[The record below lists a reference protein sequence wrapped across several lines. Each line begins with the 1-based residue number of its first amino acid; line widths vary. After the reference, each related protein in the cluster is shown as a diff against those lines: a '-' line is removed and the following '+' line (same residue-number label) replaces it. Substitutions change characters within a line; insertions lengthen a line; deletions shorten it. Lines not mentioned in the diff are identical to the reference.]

1 MSKICNISEESLQM
15 AAQIINEGGVIVLP
29 TDTVY
34 GVACD
39 PFNEAAVAKIYEL
52 KRRPRTKALQILMSG
67 VEDLEKL
74 GLYLPSPLDILGKK
88 FLPGGYSPI
97 ARAKKGSVASNLAT
111 LCKTNETDAQ
121 NNAQNDAQNDAQ
133 TQATQATQATQGV
146 RVPDCPELMQILRVT
161 GPLAASSANRSGN
174 ESADS
179 VEEAF
184 AAFGNEIPLYL
195 NAGPTRSHVASTVV
209 GADSK
214 DEDGIVILREGVI
227 SEREIR
233 EALRK

>member
-1 MSKICNISEESLQM
+1 MSKICNINEESLQM
-15 AAQIINEGGVIVLP
+15 AAQIINEGGVIVVP

-111 LCKTNETDAQ
+111 LCKTNENDAQ
-121 NNAQNDAQNDAQ
+121 NNAQ
-133 TQATQATQATQGV
+133 TEATQATEATQGV

-209 GADSK
+209 GADSNDK
-214 DEDGIVILREGVI
+214 DGIAILREGVI

>member
-1 MSKICNISEESLQM
+1 MSKICNINEESLQM
-15 AAQIINEGGVIVLP
+15 AAQIINEGGVIVVP

-111 LCKTNETDAQ
+111 LCKTNESSEQ
-121 NNAQNDAQNDAQ
+121 NKI
-133 TQATQATQATQGV
+133 QAEATQGV

-209 GADSK
+209 GADSNDK
-214 DEDGIVILREGVI
+214 DGIAILREGVI
-227 SEREIR
+227 SKREIR

>member
-1 MSKICNISEESLQM
+1 MSKICTINEESLQL
-15 AAQIINEGGVIVLP
+15 AAQIINAGGVIVVP

-39 PFNEAAVAKIYEL
+39 PFNEASVAKIYQL
-52 KRRPRTKALQILMSG
+52 KRRPRTKALQILMSS
-67 VEDLEKL
+67 VSDLEKL
-74 GLYLPSPLDILGKK
+74 GLYLPSPLDVLAEK

-97 ARAKKGSVASNLAT
+97 ARAKKDSVATRLAT
-111 LCKTNETDAQ
+111 LCKADESSEQ
-121 NNAQNDAQNDAQ
+121 NKI
-133 TQATQATQATQGV
+133 QAEATQGV

-179 VEEAF
+179 VEEAV
-184 AAFGNEIPLYL
+184 AAFGDEIPLYL

-209 GADSK
+209 GADASDK
-214 DEDGIVILREGVI
+214 DGIVILREGVI
-227 SEREIR
+227 SEEQIR
-233 EALRK
+233 AESRKK

>member
-1 MSKICNISEESLQM
+1 MSKICTINEESLQL
-15 AAQIINEGGVIVLP
+15 AAQIINAGGVIVVP

-39 PFNEAAVAKIYEL
+39 PFNEDAVAKIYQL

-67 VEDLEKL
+67 VSDLEKL
-74 GLYLPSPLDILGKK
+74 GLYLPSPLDVLAEK

-97 ARAKKGSVASNLAT
+97 ARAKKDSVATRLAT
-111 LCKTNETDAQ
+111 LCKADENNEQ
-121 NNAQNDAQNDAQ
+121 RE
-133 TQATQATQATQGV
+133 ATQGV
-146 RVPDCPELMQILRVT
+146 RVPDCPELMKILRVT

-184 AAFGNEIPLYL
+184 EAFGDEIPLYL

-209 GADSK
+209 GADSA
-214 DEDGIVILREGVI
+214 DADGIVILREGVI
-227 SEREIR
+227 SEEQIR
-233 EALRK
+233 AESRKQ

>member
-1 MSKICNISEESLQM
+1 MRKICTINEESLQL
-15 AAQIINEGGVIVLP
+15 AAQIINAGGVIVVP

-52 KRRPRTKALQILMSG
+52 KRRPRTKALQILMSS
-67 VEDLEKL
+67 VDDLEKL

-97 ARAKKGSVASNLAT
+97 ARAKKGSIASRLAT
-111 LCKTNETDAQ
+111 LCRTSETD
-121 NNAQNDAQNDAQ
+121 AQNDAQNDAQ
-133 TQATQATQATQGV
+133 AEATQGV

-161 GPLAASSANRSGN
+161 GPLAASSANRSGH

-179 VEEAF
+179 VEEAV
-184 AAFGNEIPLYL
+184 AAFGDEIPLYL

-209 GADSK
+209 GADPNDK
-214 DEDGIVILREGVI
+214 DGIVILREGVI
-227 SEREIR
+227 SEEQIR
-233 EALRK
+233 AESRKR

>member
-1 MSKICNISEESLQM
+1 MSKICTINEESLQL
-15 AAQIINEGGVIVLP
+15 AAQIINAGGVIVVP

-39 PFNEAAVAKIYEL
+39 PFNEDAVAKIYQL
-52 KRRPRTKALQILMSG
+52 KRRPRTKALQILMSS
-67 VEDLEKL
+67 VSDLEKL
-74 GLYLPSPLDILGKK
+74 GLYLPSPLDVLAEK

-97 ARAKKGSVASNLAT
+97 ARAKKDSVATRLAT
-111 LCKTNETDAQ
+111 LCKADESSEKCE
-121 NNAQNDAQNDAQ
+121 
-133 TQATQATQATQGV
+133 ATQGV

-184 AAFGNEIPLYL
+184 EAFGDEILLYL

-209 GADSK
+209 GADSA
-214 DEDGIVILREGVI
+214 DADGIVILREGVI
-227 SEREIR
+227 SEEQIR
-233 EALRK
+233 AESRKK

>member
-1 MSKICNISEESLQM
+1 MSKICTINEESLQL
-15 AAQIINEGGVIVLP
+15 AAQIINAGGVIVVP

-39 PFNEAAVAKIYEL
+39 PFNEAAVAKIYQL
-52 KRRPRTKALQILMSG
+52 KRRPRTKALQILMSS
-67 VEDLEKL
+67 VSDLEKL
-74 GLYLPSPLDILGKK
+74 GLYLPSPLDVLAEK

-97 ARAKKGSVASNLAT
+97 ARAKKDSVATRLAT
-111 LCKTNETDAQ
+111 LCKADENNEQ
-121 NNAQNDAQNDAQ
+121 NKI
-133 TQATQATQATQGV
+133 QAEATQGV
-146 RVPDCPELMQILRVT
+146 RVPDCPELMKILRVT

-184 AAFGNEIPLYL
+184 EAFGDEIPLYL

-209 GADSK
+209 GVDSADA
-214 DEDGIVILREGVI
+214 DGIVILREGVI
-227 SEREIR
+227 SEEQIR
-233 EALRK
+233 AESRKK

>member
-1 MSKICNISEESLQM
+1 MSKICNINEESLQM
-15 AAQIINEGGVIVLP
+15 AAQIINEGGVIVVP

-121 NNAQNDAQNDAQ
+121 NDAQ
-133 TQATQATQATQGV
+133 TQATEATQGV

-209 GADSK
+209 GADSN

-227 SEREIR
+227 SENEIR

>member
-1 MSKICNISEESLQM
+1 MSKICTINEESLQL
-15 AAQIINEGGVIVLP
+15 AAQIINAGGVIVVP

-39 PFNEAAVAKIYEL
+39 PFNEDAVAKIYQL
-52 KRRPRTKALQILMSG
+52 KRRPRTKALQILMSS
-67 VEDLEKL
+67 VSDLEKL
-74 GLYLPSPLDILGKK
+74 GLYLPSPLDVLAEK

-97 ARAKKGSVASNLAT
+97 ARAKKDSVATRLAT
-111 LCKTNETDAQ
+111 LCKADENNEQ
-121 NNAQNDAQNDAQ
+121 CE
-133 TQATQATQATQGV
+133 ATQCEATQGV
-146 RVPDCPELMQILRVT
+146 RVPDCPELMKILRVT

-184 AAFGNEIPLYL
+184 EAFGDEIPLYL

-209 GADSK
+209 GADSA
-214 DEDGIVILREGVI
+214 DADGIVILREGVI
-227 SEREIR
+227 SEEQIR
-233 EALRK
+233 AESRKK

>member
-1 MSKICNISEESLQM
+1 MSKICNINEESLQM
-15 AAQIINEGGVIVLP
+15 AAQIINAGGVIVVP

-121 NNAQNDAQNDAQ
+121 
-133 TQATQATQATQGV
+133 TQATEATQGV

-209 GADSK
+209 GADSNDK
-214 DEDGIVILREGVI
+214 DGIAILREGVI
-227 SEREIR
+227 SERKIR

>member
-1 MSKICNISEESLQM
+1 MSKICTINEESLQL
-15 AAQIINEGGVIVLP
+15 AAQIINAGGVIVVP

-39 PFNEAAVAKIYEL
+39 PFNEDAVAKIYQL
-52 KRRPRTKALQILMSG
+52 KRRPRTKALQILMSS
-67 VEDLEKL
+67 VSDLEKL
-74 GLYLPSPLDILGKK
+74 GLYLPSPLDVLAEK

-97 ARAKKGSVASNLAT
+97 ARAKKDSVATRLAT
-111 LCKTNETDAQ
+111 LCKADETDEK
-121 NNAQNDAQNDAQ
+121 
-133 TQATQATQATQGV
+133 TQATQGV
-146 RVPDCPELMQILRVT
+146 RVPDCPELMKILRVT

-184 AAFGNEIPLYL
+184 EAFGDEIPLYL

-209 GADSK
+209 GADSA
-214 DEDGIVILREGVI
+214 DADGIVILREGVI
-227 SEREIR
+227 SEEQIR
-233 EALRK
+233 AESRKK

>member
-1 MSKICNISEESLQM
+1 MSKICTINEESLQL
-15 AAQIINEGGVIVLP
+15 AAQIINAGGVIVVP

-39 PFNEAAVAKIYEL
+39 PFNEAAVAKIYQL
-52 KRRPRTKALQILMSG
+52 KRRPRTKALQILMSS
-67 VEDLEKL
+67 VSDLEKL
-74 GLYLPSPLDILGKK
+74 GLYLPSPLDVLAEK

-97 ARAKKGSVASNLAT
+97 ARAKKDSVATRLAT
-111 LCKTNETDAQ
+111 LCKADESSEQ
-121 NNAQNDAQNDAQ
+121 S
-133 TQATQATQATQGV
+133 QATQAEATQGV
-146 RVPDCPELMQILRVT
+146 RVPDCPELMKILRVT

-184 AAFGNEIPLYL
+184 AAFGDEIPLYL

-209 GADSK
+209 GADASDK
-214 DEDGIVILREGVI
+214 DGIVILREGVI
-227 SEREIR
+227 SEEQIR
-233 EALRK
+233 AESRKK

>member
-15 AAQIINEGGVIVLP
+15 AAQIINEGGVIVVP

-121 NNAQNDAQNDAQ
+121 NNAQ
-133 TQATQATQATQGV
+133 TEATEATQGV

-209 GADSK
+209 GADSNG
-214 DEDGIVILREGVI
+214 EDGIVILREGVI
-227 SEREIR
+227 SECEIR

>member
-1 MSKICNISEESLQM
+1 MSKICNINEESLQM
-15 AAQIINEGGVIVLP
+15 AAQIINEGGVIVVP

-97 ARAKKGSVASNLAT
+97 ARAKKDSVASNLAT
-111 LCKTNETDAQ
+111 LCKTNENDAQ
-121 NNAQNDAQNDAQ
+121 NNAQ
-133 TQATQATQATQGV
+133 TEATQATEATQGV

-209 GADSK
+209 GADSN
-214 DEDGIVILREGVI
+214 DEDGIAILREGVI

>member
-1 MSKICNISEESLQM
+1 MSKICNINEESLQM
-15 AAQIINEGGVIVLP
+15 AAQIINEGGVIVVP

-74 GLYLPSPLDILGKK
+74 GLYLPFPLDILGKK

-111 LCKTNETDAQ
+111 LCKTNESSEQ
-121 NNAQNDAQNDAQ
+121 NKI
-133 TQATQATQATQGV
+133 QAEATQGV

-209 GADSK
+209 GADSN
-214 DEDGIVILREGVI
+214 DEDGIAILREGVI

-233 EALRK
+233 NALSE

>member
-1 MSKICNISEESLQM
+1 MSKICNINEESLQM
-15 AAQIINEGGVIVLP
+15 AAQIINEGGVIVVP

-67 VEDLEKL
+67 VGDLEKL

-97 ARAKKGSVASNLAT
+97 ARAKKDSVASNLAT
-111 LCKTNETDAQ
+111 LCKTNENDAQ
-121 NNAQNDAQNDAQ
+121 NNAQ
-133 TQATQATQATQGV
+133 TEATQATEATQGV

-209 GADSK
+209 GADSN

>member
-1 MSKICNISEESLQM
+1 MSKICNINEESLQM
-15 AAQIINEGGVIVLP
+15 AAQIINEGGVIVVP

-52 KRRPRTKALQILMSG
+52 KRRPRTKALQILMSEVG
-67 VEDLEKL
+67 DLEKL

-97 ARAKKGSVASNLAT
+97 ARAKKDSVASNLAT

-121 NNAQNDAQNDAQ
+121 NDAK
-133 TQATQATQATQGV
+133 TQATQGV

-209 GADSK
+209 GADSSDK
-214 DEDGIVILREGVI
+214 DGIVILREGVI
-227 SEREIR
+227 SESEIR
-233 EALRK
+233 NALSE

>member
-1 MSKICNISEESLQM
+1 MSKICNINEESLQM
-15 AAQIINEGGVIVLP
+15 AAQIINEGGVIVVP

-97 ARAKKGSVASNLAT
+97 ARAKKGSIASNLAT

-121 NNAQNDAQNDAQ
+121 NNAQNNAQAE
-133 TQATQATQATQGV
+133 ATQGV

-209 GADSK
+209 GADSN

-227 SEREIR
+227 LEREIR

>member
-1 MSKICNISEESLQM
+1 MSKICTINEESLQL
-15 AAQIINEGGVIVLP
+15 AAQIINAGGVIVVP

-39 PFNEAAVAKIYEL
+39 PFNEAAVAKIYQL
-52 KRRPRTKALQILMSG
+52 KRRPRTKALQILMSS
-67 VEDLEKL
+67 VSDLEKL
-74 GLYLPSPLDILGKK
+74 GLYLPNPLDVLAEK

-97 ARAKKGSVASNLAT
+97 ARAKKDSVATRLAT
-111 LCKTNETDAQ
+111 LCKADESSEQ
-121 NNAQNDAQNDAQ
+121 S
-133 TQATQATQATQGV
+133 QAKQSEATQGV
-146 RVPDCPELMQILRVT
+146 RVPDCPELMKILRVT

-184 AAFGNEIPLYL
+184 AAFGDEIPLYL

-209 GADSK
+209 GADASDK
-214 DEDGIVILREGVI
+214 DGIVILREGVI
-227 SEREIR
+227 SEEQIR
-233 EALRK
+233 AESRKK

>member
-1 MSKICNISEESLQM
+1 MSKICTINEESLQL
-15 AAQIINEGGVIVLP
+15 AAQIINAGGVIVVP

-39 PFNEAAVAKIYEL
+39 PFNEDAVAKIYQL
-52 KRRPRTKALQILMSG
+52 KRRPRTKALQILMSS
-67 VEDLEKL
+67 VSDLEKL
-74 GLYLPSPLDILGKK
+74 GLYLPSPLDVLAEK

-97 ARAKKGSVASNLAT
+97 ARAKKDSVATRLAT
-111 LCKTNETDAQ
+111 LCKADESSEQ
-121 NNAQNDAQNDAQ
+121 NKI
-133 TQATQATQATQGV
+133 QAEATQGV

-179 VEEAF
+179 VEEAV
-184 AAFGNEIPLYL
+184 AAFGDEIPLYL

-209 GADSK
+209 GADVSDK
-214 DEDGIVILREGVI
+214 DGIVILREGVI
-227 SEREIR
+227 SEEQIR
-233 EALRK
+233 AESRKK

>member
-1 MSKICNISEESLQM
+1 MSKICTINEESLQL
-15 AAQIINEGGVIVLP
+15 AAQIINAGGVIVVP

-39 PFNEAAVAKIYEL
+39 PFNEDAVAKIYQL
-52 KRRPRTKALQILMSG
+52 KRRPRTKALQILMSS
-67 VEDLEKL
+67 VSDLEKL
-74 GLYLPSPLDILGKK
+74 GLYLPSPLDVLAEK

-97 ARAKKGSVASNLAT
+97 ARAKKDSVATRLAT
-111 LCKTNETDAQ
+111 LCKADENSEQ
-121 NNAQNDAQNDAQ
+121 NKI
-133 TQATQATQATQGV
+133 QAEATQGV

-184 AAFGNEIPLYL
+184 EAFGDEIPLYL

-209 GADSK
+209 GVDSADA
-214 DEDGIVILREGVI
+214 DGIVILREGVI
-227 SEREIR
+227 SEEQIR
-233 EALRK
+233 AESRKK

>member
-1 MSKICNISEESLQM
+1 MQRLCARS
-15 AAQIINEGGVIVLP
+15 A
-29 TDTVY
+29 
-34 GVACD
+34 
-39 PFNEAAVAKIYEL
+39 
-52 KRRPRTKALQILMSG
+52 
-67 VEDLEKL
+67 
-74 GLYLPSPLDILGKK
+74 LDILGKK

-97 ARAKKGSVASNLAT
+97 ARAKKDSVASNLAT

-121 NNAQNDAQNDAQ
+121 NDAK
-133 TQATQATQATQGV
+133 TQATQGV

-195 NAGPTRSHVASTVV
+195 NAGPTCSHVASTVV
-209 GADSK
+209 GANSSDK
-214 DEDGIVILREGVI
+214 DGIVILREGVI
-227 SEREIR
+227 SESEIR
-233 EALRK
+233 NALSE

>member
-1 MSKICNISEESLQM
+1 MSKICTINEESLQL
-15 AAQIINEGGVIVLP
+15 AAQIINAGGVIVVP

-39 PFNEAAVAKIYEL
+39 PFNEAAVAKIYQL
-52 KRRPRTKALQILMSG
+52 KRRPRTKALQILMSS
-67 VEDLEKL
+67 VSDLEKL
-74 GLYLPSPLDILGKK
+74 GLYLPNPLDVLAEK

-97 ARAKKGSVASNLAT
+97 ARAKKDSVATRLAT
-111 LCKTNETDAQ
+111 LCKADESSEQ
-121 NNAQNDAQNDAQ
+121 NKI
-133 TQATQATQATQGV
+133 QAEATQGV

-179 VEEAF
+179 VEEAV
-184 AAFGNEIPLYL
+184 AAFGDEIPLYL

-209 GADSK
+209 GADVSDK
-214 DEDGIVILREGVI
+214 DGIVILREGVI
-227 SEREIR
+227 SEEQIR
-233 EALRK
+233 AESRKK

>member
-1 MSKICNISEESLQM
+1 MSKICNINEESLQM
-15 AAQIINEGGVIVLP
+15 AAQIINEGGVIVVP

-39 PFNEAAVAKIYEL
+39 PFNDDAVAKIYEL

-111 LCKTNETDAQ
+111 LCKTNETDEKTQ
-121 NNAQNDAQNDAQ
+121 ETET
-133 TQATQATQATQGV
+133 TQAIESTQGV

-209 GADSK
+209 GADSNDK
-214 DEDGIVILREGVI
+214 DGIVILREGVI
-227 SEREIR
+227 SECEIR
-233 EALRK
+233 NALSE

>member
-1 MSKICNISEESLQM
+1 MSKICNINEESLQM
-15 AAQIINEGGVIVLP
+15 AAQIINEGGVIVVP

-39 PFNEAAVAKIYEL
+39 PFNDYAVAKIYEL

-111 LCKTNETDAQ
+111 LCKTNE
-121 NNAQNDAQNDAQ
+121 NDAQ
-133 TQATQATQATQGV
+133 TQATEATQGV

-209 GADSK
+209 GADSNDK
-214 DEDGIVILREGVI
+214 DGIAILREGVI

>member
-15 AAQIINEGGVIVLP
+15 AAQIINEGGVIVVP

-67 VEDLEKL
+67 VGDLEKL
-74 GLYLPSPLDILGKK
+74 GLYLPSPLDILAKK

-97 ARAKKGSVASNLAT
+97 ARAKKGSIASNLAT
-111 LCKTNETDAQ
+111 LCKMNE
-121 NNAQNDAQNDAQ
+121 NDAQ
-133 TQATQATQATQGV
+133 TEATQGV

-184 AAFGNEIPLYL
+184 AAFGNEIPLCL

-209 GADSK
+209 GADSN

-227 SEREIR
+227 SEGEIR

>member
-1 MSKICNISEESLQM
+1 MSKICNINEESLQM
-15 AAQIINEGGVIVLP
+15 AAQIINEGGVIVVP

-111 LCKTNETDAQ
+111 LCKTNENDAQ
-121 NNAQNDAQNDAQ
+121 NNAQ
-133 TQATQATQATQGV
+133 TEATQATEATQGV

-209 GADSK
+209 GADSN

-233 EALRK
+233 EALPK

>member
-1 MSKICNISEESLQM
+1 MSKICNINEESLQM
-15 AAQIINEGGVIVLP
+15 AAQIINEGGVIVVP

-121 NNAQNDAQNDAQ
+121 NNAQ
-133 TQATQATQATQGV
+133 TEATQATEATQGV

-209 GADSK
+209 GADSN
-214 DEDGIVILREGVI
+214 DEDGIAILREGVI
-227 SEREIR
+227 SECEIR

>member
-1 MSKICNISEESLQM
+1 MSKICTINEESLQL
-15 AAQIINEGGVIVLP
+15 AAQIINAGGVIVVP

-39 PFNEAAVAKIYEL
+39 PFNEAAVAKIYQL
-52 KRRPRTKALQILMSG
+52 KRRPRTKALQILMSS
-67 VEDLEKL
+67 VSDLEKL
-74 GLYLPSPLDILGKK
+74 GLYLPNPLDVLAEK

-97 ARAKKGSVASNLAT
+97 ARAKKDSVATRLAT
-111 LCKTNETDAQ
+111 LCKADESSEQ
-121 NNAQNDAQNDAQ
+121 S
-133 TQATQATQATQGV
+133 QATQGV
-146 RVPDCPELMQILRVT
+146 RVPDCPELMKILRVT

-184 AAFGNEIPLYL
+184 AAFGDEIPLYL

-209 GADSK
+209 GADSRDK
-214 DEDGIVILREGVI
+214 DGIVILREGVI
-227 SEREIR
+227 SEEQIR
-233 EALRK
+233 AESRKK

>member
-1 MSKICNISEESLQM
+1 MSKICTINEESLQL
-15 AAQIINEGGVIVLP
+15 AAQIINAGGVIVVP

-39 PFNEAAVAKIYEL
+39 PFNEDAVAKIYQL
-52 KRRPRTKALQILMSG
+52 KRRPRTKALQILMSS
-67 VEDLEKL
+67 VSDLEKL
-74 GLYLPSPLDILGKK
+74 GLYLPSPLDVLAEK

-97 ARAKKGSVASNLAT
+97 ARAKKDSVATRLAT
-111 LCKTNETDAQ
+111 LCKADESSEQ
-121 NNAQNDAQNDAQ
+121 NKNQVE
-133 TQATQATQATQGV
+133 ATQGV
-146 RVPDCPELMQILRVT
+146 RVPDCPELMKILRVT

-184 AAFGNEIPLYL
+184 EAFGDEIPLYL

-209 GADSK
+209 GADSA
-214 DEDGIVILREGVI
+214 DADGIVILREGVI
-227 SEREIR
+227 SEEQIR
-233 EALRK
+233 AESRKK

>member
-1 MSKICNISEESLQM
+1 MSKICTINEESLQL
-15 AAQIINEGGVIVLP
+15 AAQIINAGGVIVVP

-39 PFNEAAVAKIYEL
+39 PFNEDAVAKIYQL
-52 KRRPRTKALQILMSG
+52 KRRPRTKALQILMSS
-67 VEDLEKL
+67 VSDLEKL
-74 GLYLPSPLDILGKK
+74 GLYLPSPLDVLAEK

-97 ARAKKGSVASNLAT
+97 ARAKKDSVATRLAT
-111 LCKTNETDAQ
+111 LCKADENNEQ
-121 NNAQNDAQNDAQ
+121 RE
-133 TQATQATQATQGV
+133 ATQGV
-146 RVPDCPELMQILRVT
+146 RVPDCPELMKILRVT

-184 AAFGNEIPLYL
+184 EAFGDEIPLYL

-209 GADSK
+209 GADSA
-214 DEDGIVILREGVI
+214 DADGIVILREGVI
-227 SEREIR
+227 SEEQIR
-233 EALRK
+233 AESRKK

>member
-1 MSKICNISEESLQM
+1 MSKICTINEESLQL
-15 AAQIINEGGVIVLP
+15 AAQIINAGGVIVVP

-39 PFNEAAVAKIYEL
+39 PFNEDAVAKIYQL
-52 KRRPRTKALQILMSG
+52 KRRPRTKALQILMSS
-67 VEDLEKL
+67 VSDLEKL
-74 GLYLPSPLDILGKK
+74 GLYLPSPLDVLAEK

-97 ARAKKGSVASNLAT
+97 ARAKKDSVATRLAT
-111 LCKTNETDAQ
+111 LCKADENNEQ
-121 NNAQNDAQNDAQ
+121 RE
-133 TQATQATQATQGV
+133 ATQGV
-146 RVPDCPELMQILRVT
+146 RVPDCPELMKILRVT

-184 AAFGNEIPLYL
+184 AAFGDEIPLYL

-209 GADSK
+209 GADSSSK
-214 DEDGIVILREGVI
+214 DGIVILREGVI
-227 SEREIR
+227 SEEQIR
-233 EALRK
+233 AESRKK

>member
-1 MSKICNISEESLQM
+1 MSKICTINEESLQL
-15 AAQIINEGGVIVLP
+15 AAQIINAGGVIVVP

-39 PFNEAAVAKIYEL
+39 PFNEDAVAKIYQL
-52 KRRPRTKALQILMSG
+52 KRRPRTKALQILMSS
-67 VEDLEKL
+67 VSDLEKL
-74 GLYLPSPLDILGKK
+74 GLYLPSPLDVLAEK

-97 ARAKKGSVASNLAT
+97 ARAKKDSVATRLAT
-111 LCKTNETDAQ
+111 LCKADETDEK
-121 NNAQNDAQNDAQ
+121 
-133 TQATQATQATQGV
+133 TQATQGV

-184 AAFGNEIPLYL
+184 EAFGDEIPLYL

-209 GADSK
+209 GADSA
-214 DEDGIVILREGVI
+214 DADGIVILREGVI
-227 SEREIR
+227 SEEQIR
-233 EALRK
+233 AESRKK

>member
-15 AAQIINEGGVIVLP
+15 AAQIINEGGVIVVP

-121 NNAQNDAQNDAQ
+121 NNAQNNAQAE
-133 TQATQATQATQGV
+133 ATQGV

-209 GADSK
+209 GADSN

-227 SEREIR
+227 LEREIR

>member
-1 MSKICNISEESLQM
+1 MRKICTINEESLQL
-15 AAQIINEGGVIVLP
+15 AAQIINAGGVIVVP

-39 PFNEAAVAKIYEL
+39 PFNEKAVAKIYEL
-52 KRRPRTKALQILMSG
+52 KRRPRTKALQILMSS
-67 VEDLEKL
+67 VYDLEKL

-97 ARAKKGSVASNLAT
+97 ARAKKGSIASRLAT
-111 LCKTNETDAQ
+111 LCKTSETDAQ
-121 NNAQNDAQNDAQ
+121 TDAQ
-133 TQATQATQATQGV
+133 TQETQSAEAEATQGV

-161 GPLAASSANRSGN
+161 GPLAASSANRSGH

-179 VEEAF
+179 VEEAV
-184 AAFGNEIPLYL
+184 AAFGDEIPLYL

-209 GADSK
+209 GADPA
-214 DEDGIVILREGVI
+214 DVDGIVILREGVI
-227 SEREIR
+227 SEEQIR
-233 EALRK
+233 AESRKR

>member
-1 MSKICNISEESLQM
+1 MSKICTINEESLQL
-15 AAQIINEGGVIVLP
+15 AAQIINAGGVIVVP

-39 PFNEAAVAKIYEL
+39 PFNEDAVAKIYQL
-52 KRRPRTKALQILMSG
+52 KRRPRTKALQILMSS
-67 VEDLEKL
+67 VSDLEKL
-74 GLYLPSPLDILGKK
+74 GLYLPSPLDVLAEK

-97 ARAKKGSVASNLAT
+97 ARAKKDSVATRLAT
-111 LCKTNETDAQ
+111 LCKADENNEQ
-121 NNAQNDAQNDAQ
+121 NKIQEQDKNQVE
-133 TQATQATQATQGV
+133 ATQGV
-146 RVPDCPELMQILRVT
+146 RVPDCPELMKILRVT

-184 AAFGNEIPLYL
+184 EAFGDEIPLYL

-209 GADSK
+209 GADSA
-214 DEDGIVILREGVI
+214 DADGIVILREGVI
-227 SEREIR
+227 SEEQIR
-233 EALRK
+233 AESRKK

>member
-15 AAQIINEGGVIVLP
+15 AAQIINEGGVIVVP

-67 VEDLEKL
+67 VGDLEKL
-74 GLYLPSPLDILGKK
+74 GLYLPSPLDILAKK

-97 ARAKKGSVASNLAT
+97 ARAKKGSIASNLAT
-111 LCKTNETDAQ
+111 LCKMNENDAQ
-121 NNAQNDAQNDAQ
+121 NNAQ
-133 TQATQATQATQGV
+133 TEATQGV

-209 GADSK
+209 GADSN

-227 SEREIR
+227 SEGEIR